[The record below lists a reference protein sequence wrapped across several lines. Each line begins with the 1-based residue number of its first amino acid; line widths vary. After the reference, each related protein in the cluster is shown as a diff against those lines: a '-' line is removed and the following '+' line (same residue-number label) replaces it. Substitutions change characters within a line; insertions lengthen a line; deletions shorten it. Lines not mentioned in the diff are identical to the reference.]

1 MTEESGRTQIDELLE
16 RGEETG
22 CIEFA
27 EIAEAVEEMSLDD
40 SRVEAIY
47 QEAQRR
53 GITLAEDCSGSREDT
68 TEGSYT
74 PELFAD
80 ATSDALQIFLRDIS
94 QRRLLTA
101 AEEVELAKRIERGDQ
116 EAKNRMIEANLRLV
130 VANAKRYRGL
140 GLPFLDLIQEG
151 ILGLIRAVEK
161 FDYRRGFKFST
172 YATWWIRQA
181 MQRGLQH
188 QARTI
193 RIPVHIGQELT
204 KLRAAERKLVAEL
217 GRDPTDAEL
226 AAVMGVT
233 PAHLDE
239 LRAAERVPV
248 SLETPV
254 GGDGDAELGEL
265 LPAEGPSP
273 LEAVAV
279 ELEEESIRRA
289 LERLDPNARL
299 VIELRFGLGGREPMT
314 LREVA
319 KLMDL
324 SAEGVRKLERRALR
338 RLAEQ
343 RAAGRGDDREREL
356 LGRAAPLVGAHQEL
370 LGVGPRVRRRHARP
384 ARDLGVVQRR
394 DERLGVGAGPL

>member
-1 MTEESGRTQIDELLE
+1 MSDRTRVDELLE
-16 RGEETG
+16 RGEEIG
-22 CIEFA
+22 CIEFS
-27 EIAEAVEEMSLDD
+27 EIAEAVEELNLD
-40 SRVEAIY
+40 EEGMETLY

-53 GITLAEDCSGSREDT
+53 GITLADDCERQE
-68 TEGSYT
+68 T
-74 PELFAD
+74 PEGAYRPDMFAE
-80 ATSDALQIFLRDIS
+80 ATSDSLQIFLRDIS

-101 AEEVELAKRIERGDQ
+101 SEEIELAKLIERGDQ
-116 EAKNRMIEANLRLV
+116 KAKNRMIEANLRLV

-188 QARTI
+188 HSRTI

-204 KLRAAERKLVAEL
+204 KIRAAERKLTTEL
-217 GRDPTDAEL
+217 GREPTLEEL
-226 AAVMGVT
+226 AQRVE
-233 PAHLDE
+233 LDPHQIEE
-239 LRAAERVPV
+239 LRSAERVPV

-254 GGDGDAELGEL
+254 GSDGETELGSM
-265 LPAEGPSP
+265 LPSEGPSP
-273 LEAVAV
+273 LEEVAV

-289 LERLDPNARL
+289 LERLDENARR
-299 VIELRFGLGGREPMT
+299 VIEMRFGIGGAEPLT

-319 KLMDL
+319 QRMGL

-338 RLAEQ
+338 RLAE
-343 RAAGRGDDREREL
+343 EREL
-356 LGRAAPLVGAHQEL
+356 QALAA
-370 LGVGPRVRRRHARP
+370 
-384 ARDLGVVQRR
+384 
-394 DERLGVGAGPL
+394 

>member
-1 MTEESGRTQIDELLE
+1 MSEETPRTPVDELLD
-16 RGEETG
+16 RGEEAG
-22 CIEFA
+22 CLEFS
-27 EIAEAVEEMSLDD
+27 EIAELVEETSLDD
-40 SRVEAIY
+40 ERTEALY
-47 QEAQRR
+47 AEAQRR
-53 GITLAEDCSGSREDT
+53 GITLSEDCSAQRDDT
-68 TEGSYT
+68 ESGEGTYT

-80 ATSDALQIFLRDIS
+80 ATSDSLQIFLRDIS

-116 EAKNRMIEANLRLV
+116 DAKNRMIEANLRLV

-188 QARTI
+188 HSRTI

-204 KLRAAERKLVAEL
+204 KIRTAERKLTSEL
-217 GRDPTDAEL
+217 GREPTIEELAKRLEMDPTQIE
-226 AAVMGVT
+226 
-233 PAHLDE
+233 E
-239 LRAAERVPV
+239 LRSAERVPV

-254 GGDGDAELGEL
+254 GSDGETELGSM
-265 LPAEGPSP
+265 LPSDGPSP
-273 LEAVAV
+273 LEEVAV
-279 ELEEESIRRA
+279 ELEEASIRKA
-289 LERLDPNARL
+289 LERLDANARK
-299 VIELRFGLGGREPMT
+299 VIELRFGIGGADPLT

-319 KLMDL
+319 QRMGL

-338 RLAEQ
+338 RLAE
-343 RAAGRGDDREREL
+343 EREL
-356 LGRAAPLVGAHQEL
+356 QALAA
-370 LGVGPRVRRRHARP
+370 
-384 ARDLGVVQRR
+384 
-394 DERLGVGAGPL
+394 